1 MLLPHQKGSQEG
13 SQDGTPIQ
21 SSVEAW
27 ILHALHEENSRGAT
41 PARYSERADCRS
53 RKEER
58 MFGSEIR

>member
-1 MLLPHQKGSQEG
+1 MLLPHQKGPQEG
-13 SQDGTPIQ
+13 SQNGTPIQ
-21 SSVEAW
+21 SFVEAW
-27 ILHALHEENSRGAT
+27 ILHALHEENSRGSA